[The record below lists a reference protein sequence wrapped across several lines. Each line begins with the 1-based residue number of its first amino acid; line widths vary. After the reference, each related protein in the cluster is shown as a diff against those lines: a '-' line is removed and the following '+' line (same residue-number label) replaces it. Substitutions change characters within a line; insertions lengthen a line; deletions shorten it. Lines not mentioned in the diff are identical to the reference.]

1 MLFLNSSLNLPSYH
15 HHIFITNDHF
25 SITLLHQEKK
35 LVVEQVP
42 PCSLTTMSP
51 LSKTYKTSTQQTKH
65 DYTKETS
72 YRTKNDLSKIK

>member
-1 MLFLNSSLNLPSYH
+1 MTTFPL
-15 HHIFITNDHF
+15 HF
-25 SITLLHQEKK
+25 SIKK
-35 LVVEQVP
+35 KNSQHIKIYTQNLVVEQVP
-42 PCSLTTMSP
+42 PCSLTTMSS